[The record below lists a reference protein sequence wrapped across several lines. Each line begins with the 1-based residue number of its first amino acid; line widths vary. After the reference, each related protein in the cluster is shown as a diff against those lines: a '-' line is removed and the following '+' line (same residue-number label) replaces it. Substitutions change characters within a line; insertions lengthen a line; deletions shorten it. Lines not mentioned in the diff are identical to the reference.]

1 MTRRRNEARLVWVNR
16 RSHRLEM
23 AALARAVAAAR
34 RLAPA
39 RR

>member
-1 MTRRRNEARLVWVNR
+1 MKNRGIPNHRRK
-16 RSHRLEM
+16 M